1 VTDRPLP
8 APAPERTPET
18 EAFWDATAA
27 GLLLLAR
34 CDRCDAVIW
43 YPKTYCPECGG
54 LSVSWRE
61 AAGTGTVYS
70 FTVAHRGPGPF
81 RDAAPYVIAYVELTE
96 GPRVLTNIVGCEPD
110 QVAIGQPVQ
119 VVFSGTGQ
127 GSALYRFE
135 PSSPPSPTPAPASPA
150 GPA

>member
-1 VTDRPLP
+1 VTADHLP

-18 EAFWDATAA
+18 GKFWDATTE
-27 GLLLLAR
+27 GRLLLAR

-43 YPKTYCPECGG
+43 YPKTYCSECGG
-54 LSVSWRE
+54 LSVSWIE

-81 RDAAPYVIAYVELTE
+81 GEAVPYVIAYVELAE
-96 GPRVLTNIVGCEPD
+96 GPRVLTNIVGCDPG
-110 QVAIGQPVQ
+110 QVSIGHPVR
-119 VVFSGTGQ
+119 VVFSDTGQ

-135 PSSPPSPTPAPASPA
+135 LSTTSPSPGQPDA
-150 GPA
+150 